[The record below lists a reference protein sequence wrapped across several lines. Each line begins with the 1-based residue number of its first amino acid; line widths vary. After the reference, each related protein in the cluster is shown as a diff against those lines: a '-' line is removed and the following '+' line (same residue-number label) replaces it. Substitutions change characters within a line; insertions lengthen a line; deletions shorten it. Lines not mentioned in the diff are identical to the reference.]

1 MGHLL
6 SPPAVPSLSVGCGHC
21 SCHCNAH
28 FIPALVDTKVRSSVI
43 AISPWHE
50 GSGRNC
56 PLEGGPRAWSQTGD
70 YGTLFG
76 TSPLPVAGP
85 LRRVLLPHSSRH
97 DAEPPTQSLKS
108 ESILDL
114 LWPIEENGKEAVHC
128 PSPDLDRSSASV
140 LLLLGT
146 LEDFISLLPWAL
158 IFFDQIHV
166 NDVYHFQ
173 AETDNCQ
180 WKIASCCLFLL

>member
-1 MGHLL
+1 MQMDENEKQL
-6 SPPAVPSLSVGCGHC
+6 
-21 SCHCNAH
+21 
-28 FIPALVDTKVRSSVI
+28 FILVATVNI
-43 AISPWHE
+43 
-50 GSGRNC
+50 
-56 PLEGGPRAWSQTGD
+56 
-70 YGTLFG
+70 
-76 TSPLPVAGP
+76 
-85 LRRVLLPHSSRH
+85 
-97 DAEPPTQSLKS
+97 
-108 ESILDL
+108 
-114 LWPIEENGKEAVHC
+114 
-128 PSPDLDRSSASV
+128 SV